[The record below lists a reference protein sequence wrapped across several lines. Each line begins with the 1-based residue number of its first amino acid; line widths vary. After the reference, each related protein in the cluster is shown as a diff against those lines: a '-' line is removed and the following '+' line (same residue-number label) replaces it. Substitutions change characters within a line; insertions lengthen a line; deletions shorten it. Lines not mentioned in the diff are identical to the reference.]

1 MAHIYWTG
9 AKAPEEEVKKALMA
23 ELPECTDGAFYVKK
37 DSDDTSTHMS
47 VYVEKENPH
56 ENMDFPWKKH
66 IPPKLMGGRINIIFC
81 PIGSVKNKFE
91 VPVREW
97 E

>member
-9 AKAPEEEVKKALMA
+9 AKAPEEEVKKALME
-23 ELPECTDGAFYVKK
+23 ELPDHTDGAFYVKK

-47 VYVEKENPH
+47 VYIEKENPH

-66 IPPKLMGGRINIIFC
+66 LPPKFMGVNYDYI
-81 PIGSVKNKFE
+81 
-91 VPVREW
+91 
-97 E
+97 